1 MKDLLDREFLLKIV
15 IILIVSFGAWLLIV
29 HPKVKELEEIHVMLE
44 TVSQLGGD
52 SSNASVTSLIVQMR
66 GGREMI
72 GEVEKLNSFTL
83 NTSNLYGLISSIGA
97 RNDIV
102 VQSLN
107 PGNDHRRTTGN
118 GYSYTRI
125 DMTLDG
131 TYRNIASFIHDM
143 KDLPGFIRPTS
154 LSITP
159 GSDSSQAT
167 AIANFSCEAIIFQLP
182 AVLTEIGGAP

>member
-15 IILIVSFGAWLLIV
+15 IILIVSLGGWLLVV
-29 HPKVKELEEIHVMLE
+29 HPKVKELEDIHVMLD
-44 TVSQLGGD
+44 TVSKLGSE
-52 SSNASVTSLIVQMR
+52 SSKASVTSLIAQMR

-72 GEVEKLNSFTL
+72 GEVEKLNLFSL

-97 RNDIV
+97 KHDIV

-107 PGNDHRRTTGN
+107 PGNDNRHSTEN

-131 TYRNIASFIHDM
+131 TYQNIASFIHDM
-143 KDLPGFIRPTS
+143 KGLPGFIRPVA

-159 GSDSSQAT
+159 GSDGDQAI
-167 AIANFSCEAIIFQLP
+167 AIANYSCEAIIFQLP
-182 AVLTEIGGAP
+182 DALTEIGGAS